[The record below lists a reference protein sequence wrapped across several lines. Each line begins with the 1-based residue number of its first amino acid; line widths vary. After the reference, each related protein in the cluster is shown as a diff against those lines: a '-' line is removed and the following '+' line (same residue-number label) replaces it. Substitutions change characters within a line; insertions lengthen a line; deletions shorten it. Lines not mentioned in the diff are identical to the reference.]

1 MIFIGGWGMKFIFFR
16 IFSIFLT
23 QTVKNGQICI
33 QTIKFQFK
41 QTNQES
47 PHHYRPSAPAA
58 CGSAGTNRGT
68 RSGCHIVHGG

>member
-33 QTIKFQFK
+33 QTIKFEFE
-41 QTNQES
+41 QTNQEAT
-47 PHHYRPSAPAA
+47 PLTTTHGPQWRALPS
-58 CGSAGTNRGT
+58 GQ
-68 RSGCHIVHGG
+68 